1 MRHIVIP
8 DCQVRPGDDIKYL
21 ERIGKYI
28 VELKPDVLVQ
38 IGDFADM
45 PSLSSYDVGKKS
57 FEGRRYRAD
66 IEAANNAMAT
76 LLQPLQ
82 DFNKRAIRNK
92 EKQYRPKLVL
102 TLGNHEDR
110 ISRAV
115 NNDPKLD
122 GTIGLSDLKYSDYGW
137 DVVPFLQPVVIDD
150 IAYCHYFTTGIA
162 GRPSTSAQ
170 AQLAK
175 QHMSCIAGHQQGLQI
190 ATGHRADGSRLTSI
204 IAGSCLT
211 PDHKVLTAD
220 LQYKPLGDIKVGE
233 KLVSFEEESTSGR
246 SRRYKTG
253 TVLAVKRASKEVFEV
268 RLDSGKVFKVTSDHL
283 WFARTGS
290 KYHWRTTESLRVGT
304 CIPKLLGEWDT
315 KNTYDA
321 GWLAGIY
328 DGEGSLYSRRTTGG
342 NVLQLAVAQKE
353 GLVLNK
359 IKETINTLFG
369 FDSTTDC
376 ATGRNVQQLR
386 IKGGAAHCA
395 KVLGSIRPIRLLN
408 KFVPEMLGRINCPDN
423 RNHKVVSIKSI
434 GEQEIVQIAID
445 EKTMIVEGY
454 GHHNCYEH
462 DEDYLG
468 PQGNKHW
475 RGILVLHEVQNGQ
488 FDLMPISL
496 NYLERKYG

>member
-1 MRHIVIP
+1 MTRHVVLP
-8 DCQVRPGDDIKYL
+8 DCQVRPGDDTKYL

-28 VELKPDVLVQ
+28 VELKPDVVVQ

-66 IEAANNAMAT
+66 IEAANQAMEVLLSPLNEFNA
-76 LLQPLQ
+76 
-82 DFNKRAIRNK
+82 RAKRNK
-92 EKQYRPKLVL
+92 ERQYKPKLVL

-150 IAYCHYFTTGIA
+150 VAYCHYFTTGIA

-204 IAGSCLT
+204 IAGSC
-211 PDHKVLTAD
+211 
-220 LQYKPLGDIKVGE
+220 
-233 KLVSFEEESTSGR
+233 
-246 SRRYKTG
+246 
-253 TVLAVKRASKEVFEV
+253 
-268 RLDSGKVFKVTSDHL
+268 
-283 WFARTGS
+283 
-290 KYHWRTTESLRVGT
+290 
-304 CIPKLLGEWDT
+304 
-315 KNTYDA
+315 
-321 GWLAGIY
+321 
-328 DGEGSLYSRRTTGG
+328 
-342 NVLQLAVAQKE
+342 
-353 GLVLNK
+353 
-359 IKETINTLFG
+359 
-369 FDSTTDC
+369 
-376 ATGRNVQQLR
+376 
-386 IKGGAAHCA
+386 
-395 KVLGSIRPIRLLN
+395 
-408 KFVPEMLGRINCPDN
+408 
-423 RNHKVVSIKSI
+423 
-434 GEQEIVQIAID
+434 
-445 EKTMIVEGY
+445 
-454 GHHNCYEH
+454 YEH

-496 NYLERKYG
+496 NYLERRYG